1 MNTYQTNSILDEK
14 PDLWKCIAT
23 LRTAN
28 AHGTEPHPQK
38 MKHANSIYSPAPLPP
53 SAGGGYQSARYARKS
68 LGAPNKV
75 FHIKVSDDRSV
86 NAPVDD
92 RHRLKTE
99 PVSRQT
105 PQADKDNPL

>member
-1 MNTYQTNSILDEK
+1 M
-14 PDLWKCIAT
+14 AT

-28 AHGTEPHPQK
+28 AHGTEPH
-38 MKHANSIYSPAPLPP
+38 
-53 SAGGGYQSARYARKS
+53 ARKS

-99 PVSRQT
+99 PVPRQK